1 MILNSTTTRSIGKT
15 IVAHKFQTRLLSISN
30 HVQRNKSTHK
40 MPSPTTTKTSPVDV
54 LVIGAG
60 PAGLAT
66 AISLSRLLHAC
77 IVFSDSEYR
86 NQNSKHMHGLPT
98 WEHRDA
104 AEYRAA
110 ARQDILANYGTVSFE
125 DTRISSLEKTQ
136 RHDGSSLFKAVDE
149 SGKEWWGRKVV
160 LATGIRDVMLEI
172 EGYEECWASGM

>member
-1 MILNSTTTRSIGKT
+1 
-15 IVAHKFQTRLLSISN
+15 
-30 HVQRNKSTHK
+30 
-40 MPSPTTTKTSPVDV
+40 
-54 LVIGAG
+54 
-60 PAGLAT
+60 
-66 AISLSRLLHAC
+66 
-77 IVFSDSEYR
+77 
-86 NQNSKHMHGLPT
+86 MHGLPT